1 MHKLL
6 QFLKFKLN
14 LVYHQESLFY
24 KYFALVNKNGFF
36 RANKKVILFIINR
49 FKIKTAH
56 EIMEEQKI
64 KISKKLDIIFNSTV
78 QYGPFKGLKFCNNTV
93 WGISDRASMLL
104 GLYEKEVLE
113 SLKNIPKKYSSF
125 INIGAA
131 DGYYGVGVLVNNL
144 FEKSI
149 CYETS
154 IEENVI
160 GTNAKLNNV
169 MHRIEIQ
176 GTAKKDFFKELPENV
191 LSNAVLLVDIE
202 GAEFEI
208 IDKKTFEAFKKSI
221 IFVEL
226 HDWFYEDGLEKLQK
240 MKNDSISTHLITTL
254 TTGARDLS
262 IFSELK
268 KMHDHDRW
276 LICSERRQQQMNWL
290 RFDPK

>member
-1 MHKLL
+1 M
-6 QFLKFKLN
+6 
-14 LVYHQESLFY
+14 
-24 KYFALVNKNGFF
+24 
-36 RANKKVILFIINR
+36 
-49 FKIKTAH
+49 
-56 EIMEEQKI
+56 
-64 KISKKLDIIFNSTV
+64 
-78 QYGPFKGLKFCNNTV
+78 
-93 WGISDRASMLL
+93 
-104 GLYEKEVLE
+104 
-113 SLKNIPKKYSSF
+113 
-125 INIGAA
+125 
-131 DGYYGVGVLVNNL
+131 
-144 FEKSI
+144 
-149 CYETS
+149 
-154 IEENVI
+154 EENVI
-160 GTNAKLNNV
+160 GANAKLNNV

-191 LSNAVLLVDIE
+191 LSKAVLLVDIE